1 MYVMTQIPPYL
12 LGEGGILE
20 EINDLKT
27 LHDTRIASGTE
38 GNDEI
43 NNIKINLSNILID
56 SLDDAKVN
64 LEKVIDSMLK
74 TFLKL
79 PYINDVKI
87 LEWCFNQSMQYSDDT
102 TKIKHA
108 RSVINHIDFNCNQS
122 KIAETLFFNLNNPIK
137 TALHLQELIWEKL
150 VVYVNDF
157 NLSNQEKSRLI
168 LRLFDDV
175 NSFDKVPLSIF
186 SE

>member
-1 MYVMTQIPPYL
+1 VCDDTIPYL

-20 EINDLKT
+20 EINDLKA

-87 LEWCFNQSMQYSDDT
+87 LEWCFN
-102 TKIKHA
+102 
-108 RSVINHIDFNCNQS
+108 
-122 KIAETLFFNLNNPIK
+122 
-137 TALHLQELIWEKL
+137 
-150 VVYVNDF
+150 
-157 NLSNQEKSRLI
+157 
-168 LRLFDDV
+168 
-175 NSFDKVPLSIF
+175 
-186 SE
+186 

>member
-1 MYVMTQIPPYL
+1 MPHVCDDTIPYL

-79 PYINDVKI
+79 PYINDVK
-87 LEWCFNQSMQYSDDT
+87 NSG
-102 TKIKHA
+102 
-108 RSVINHIDFNCNQS
+108 
-122 KIAETLFFNLNNPIK
+122 
-137 TALHLQELIWEKL
+137 
-150 VVYVNDF
+150 VVF
-157 NLSNQEKSRLI
+157 
-168 LRLFDDV
+168 
-175 NSFDKVPLSIF
+175 
-186 SE
+186 

>member
-1 MYVMTQIPPYL
+1 MPHVCDDTIPYL

-20 EINDLKT
+20 EISDLKA

-87 LEWCFNQSMQYSDDT
+87 LEWCFNRNY
-102 TKIKHA
+102 A
-108 RSVINHIDFNCNQS
+108 
-122 KIAETLFFNLNNPIK
+122 
-137 TALHLQELIWEKL
+137 
-150 VVYVNDF
+150 
-157 NLSNQEKSRLI
+157 
-168 LRLFDDV
+168 
-175 NSFDKVPLSIF
+175 IF
-186 SE
+186 